1 MYSSEKAKTVLKKD
15 VAYLSAG
22 IYEDVK
28 LVAVRFDRSIRGN
41 YFIEFRFE
49 KDGKTMSHTEWEPTK
64 GTRTDEEFQSTC
76 DNQFSR
82 IDQILKCFYPNDED
96 RKFSGDSFKEFAE
109 WIVTMLDNANKD
121 TLLRVKI
128 VYNNSGYT
136 TLPKYAR
143 YTFIEPMSL
152 FNENKSVIVKLNI
165 DLFEKPIIADQESS
179 NANPFQVADGTL
191 NNMIPTQ
198 EPMSEDNPNGLPF

>member
-1 MYSSEKAKTVLKKD
+1 MYSSEKAKAVLKKD

-28 LVAVRFDRSIRGN
+28 LVAVRFDKSIRGN

-96 RKFSGDSFKEFAE
+96 RKFVGDSFKEFAE
-109 WIVTMLDNANKD
+109 WIVKMLDDANRD
-121 TLLRVKI
+121 TLLRIKI
-128 VYNNSGYT
+128 VYNNNGYT

-165 DLFEKPIIADQESS
+165 DLFEKPIVADQEIP
-179 NANPFQVADGTL
+179 NTNPFQVAEGTL
-191 NNMIPTQ
+191 GYSPITT
-198 EPMSEDNPNGLPF
+198 DNVENSNGLPF

>member
-28 LVAVRFDRSIRGN
+28 LVAVRFDKSIRGN

-96 RKFSGDSFKEFAE
+96 RKFVGDSFKEFAE
-109 WIVTMLDNANKD
+109 WIVKMLDNANRD

-128 VYNNSGYT
+128 VYNNNGYT

-165 DLFEKPIIADQESS
+165 DLFEKPIVADQEIP
-179 NANPFQVADGTL
+179 NTNPFQVVEGTL
-191 NNMIPTQ
+191 EYSPITTDNI
-198 EPMSEDNPNGLPF
+198 ENPNSLPF

>member
-1 MYSSEKAKTVLKKD
+1 MYSSEKAKTILRKD

-22 IYEDVK
+22 IYENVK
-28 LVAVRFDRSIRGN
+28 LIAVRFDKSIRGN

-96 RKFSGDSFKEFAE
+96 RKFVGDSFKEFAE
-109 WIVTMLDNANKD
+109 WIIKMLDNANRD

-128 VYNNSGYT
+128 VYNDNGYT

-165 DLFEKPIIADQESS
+165 DLFEKPIVADQEIP
-179 NANPFQVADGTL
+179 NTNPFQVAEGTL
-191 NNMIPTQ
+191 EYSPITTDNT
-198 EPMSEDNPNGLPF
+198 ENPNGLPF